1 MKMPA
6 QTQGRSAFTL
16 IELLVVIAIIGVLI
30 ALLLPA
36 VQAAR
41 EAARRAQC
49 VNNLKQIALAAMNY
63 EGSNGVLPSGSY
75 PNVGDPNSAKPYP
88 DHSVFERILPFME
101 QAPLYG
107 AINFSL
113 TIYSNA
119 NLTIEATALSVL
131 WCPSDPTVSRATP
144 LVRVAAQA
152 DGINS
157 LSWWNP
163 DPLPAGT
170 WTQTHT
176 SYRAVA
182 GLWINP
188 PISLAAADVQRATA
202 SQDGVIFMN
211 SNVRLADITDGTS
224 TTMMFDERAHGY
236 YMYSVATTSAYV
248 DYYPAI
254 YGAWTYGYYAA
265 QGIYNAAPNR
275 FLSPYYPSSFHPGGI
290 NAAFCDGSVHFLK
303 SSIAA
308 FPVAND
314 YAVAGPIL
322 NTANWYSLAPNAVVP
337 VYPALATRGGG
348 EVVSGDSY

>member
-1 MKMPA
+1 MSPRA
-6 QTQGRSAFTL
+6 PSRPRGFTL
-16 IELLVVIAIIGVLI
+16 IELLVVIAIIAVLI

-49 VNNLKQIALAAMNY
+49 TNNLKQIALGAVNY
-63 EGSNGVLPSGSY
+63 ESSNGMLPSGSY
-75 PNVGDPNSAKPYP
+75 PNVGDPTTTKPYP
-88 DHSVFERILPFME
+88 DHSVFERTLGFME
-101 QAPLYG
+101 QQAAYNS
-107 AINFSL
+107 INFSL
-113 TIYSNA
+113 TIYQND
-119 NLTIEATALSVL
+119 NLTVEGLALSVL
-131 WCPSDPTVSRATP
+131 WCPSDPTVSNRTP
-144 LVRVAAQA
+144 LVRVAAQT

-163 DPLPAGT
+163 APLPSGT

-176 SYRAVA
+176 SYRGVA

-188 PISLAAADVQRATA
+188 PTSLTAAAVQSATA
-202 SQDGVIFMN
+202 SQNGVIFMN

-224 TTMMFDERAHGY
+224 TTMMFDERAHAY
-236 YMYSVATTSAYV
+236 YVNSVATTPAYV

-265 QGIYNAAPNR
+265 QGIYNSAPNR

-290 NAAFCDGSVHFLK
+290 NAAFCDGSVRFLK
-303 SSIAA
+303 NTINA
-308 FPVAND
+308 FPVSND

-322 NTANWYSLAPNAVVP
+322 NSGGVYSLAPNALIA
-337 VYPALATRGGG
+337 VYPALATRNGG
-348 EVVSGDSY
+348 EIVSSDSY